1 MKGKIAFNNYWS
13 LFIILILTPVLLD
26 AILPILPTHDD
37 WAGTTKPDFNPFFI
51 KERFLFYGYH
61 WRPFDAIIGWIVGL
75 NPHKLY
81 PTFNHYVIVI
91 GHTICSCCIFK
102 LLSTLGFS
110 KLTKNITTLFFFLTP
125 ATMATITAVDSMN
138 QTYALVCGIAS
149 FLIYLKLEKG
159 KYIAWISIIFIATWW
174 KENGLM
180 WALICPMLAYGF
192 DFIDRQK
199 LKKDIVIGL
208 GVMVIYTLAIFLLP
222 KDIIIHPDYEPGI
235 LKVIKNFVKFLFTTF
250 ITVDYIYLLHQPSR
264 NIPAALS
271 TFALTLPFL
280 YYIFIRNIWQFFN
293 KRMLC
298 TILCLFIAVA
308 PHIGT
313 IFSMMHTYAGLA
325 MLTVMI
331 AYSIDTYKKHIKP
344 IVFSFILFCLS
355 AIIIDIHLI
364 NASVESGL
372 MGKQMAQD
380 AIKKTG
386 EPVKSV
392 YVIIIED
399 EYPKLSS
406 FCVIPYEAFGW
417 GWASQYET
425 NYLWPEDIQD
435 TTIVRSPEAIV
446 NAQKLS
452 KSILDN
458 HMYDCV
464 WIVDHKN
471 IDVLK
476 K

>member
-1 MKGKIAFNNYWS
+1 
-13 LFIILILTPVLLD
+13 
-26 AILPILPTHDD
+26 
-37 WAGTTKPDFNPFFI
+37 
-51 KERFLFYGYH
+51 
-61 WRPFDAIIGWIVGL
+61 
-75 NPHKLY
+75 
-81 PTFNHYVIVI
+81 
-91 GHTICSCCIFK
+91 
-102 LLSTLGFS
+102 
-110 KLTKNITTLFFFLTP
+110 
-125 ATMATITAVDSMN
+125 
-138 QTYALVCGIAS
+138 
-149 FLIYLKLEKG
+149 
-159 KYIAWISIIFIATWW
+159 
-174 KENGLM
+174 
-180 WALICPMLAYGF
+180 
-192 DFIDRQK
+192 
-199 LKKDIVIGL
+199 
-208 GVMVIYTLAIFLLP
+208 
-222 KDIIIHPDYEPGI
+222 
-235 LKVIKNFVKFLFTTF
+235 
-250 ITVDYIYLLHQPSR
+250 
-264 NIPAALS
+264 
-271 TFALTLPFL
+271 
-280 YYIFIRNIWQFFN
+280 
-293 KRMLC
+293 
-298 TILCLFIAVA
+298 
-308 PHIGT
+308 
-313 IFSMMHTYAGLA
+313 MHTYAGLA

-406 FCVIPYEAFGW
+406 FCVIPNEAFGW